1 MKIAI
6 IGLGL
11 RLGYVTRVFSAL
23 APDLEIIGYVDPSP
37 VGLPYTQEYQ
47 IDTGKAFDD
56 IETLLG
62 VPDLDLVL
70 IGSPNF
76 LHLDHIRAA
85 LEAGHRVFCEKPI
98 VATEEQTLA
107 LAALI
112 HRYGANRIL
121 VGLVMRYTPL
131 YADVRALVDNGTL
144 GEISSIEASEHIPP
158 YHGAFFMRDW
168 RRYEKYSG
176 GFLLE
181 KCCHDL
187 DIYQGL
193 VGARVGR
200 VASFGGRKLFTP
212 KNAALEK
219 TAIHHSKPAG
229 WNGSDAVFNSDGD
242 IVDYQTAIIEY
253 QNGATMAFHTNLNV
267 PDLFRRFCIVGATGT
282 AEGDFIRNTLK
293 VHASP
298 SGEKIIDNHNYS
310 RTELGHHYG
319 GDERMVKDI
328 IDHLL
333 HQKPLPVSV
342 VDALEAGLTAIK
354 IDEARRTGK
363 VIDLTDSWQRFD
375 AALAGE
381 EISISDDNTVST

>member
-11 RLGYVTRVFSAL
+11 RLGYLVRVFSAL
-23 APDLEIIGYVDPSP
+23 IPELEVVGYADPDP
-37 VGLPYTQEYQ
+37 VGLPYTREHGVA
-47 IDTGKAFDD
+47 TGRAFDD
-56 IETLLG
+56 IDSLLAEPG
-62 VPDLDLVL
+62 LDLVL

-76 LHLDHIRAA
+76 LHLAHIQAA
-85 LEAGHRVFCEKPI
+85 LEAGHRVLCEKPI
-98 VATEEQTLA
+98 VASEDQTLA
-107 LAALI
+107 LARLI
-112 HRYGANRIL
+112 HRYGADRIL

-131 YADVRALVDNGTL
+131 YQDVRALVDNGTI

-193 VGARVGR
+193 IGARAAR

-212 KNAALEK
+212 ANAALER
-219 TAIHHSKPAG
+219 ADIHHSKPAG
-229 WNGSDAVFNSDGD
+229 WSGSDAVFDNDGD
-242 IVDYQTAIIEY
+242 IIDYQTAIIEY
-253 QNGATMAFHTNLNV
+253 QNGTTMAFHTNLNV
-267 PDLFRRFCIVGATGT
+267 PDLFRRFCIVGATAT
-282 AEGDFIRNTLK
+282 AEGDFIRNTLR
-293 VHASP
+293 VHTSP
-298 SGEKIIDNHNYS
+298 AGEKIIDNDHYQ

-328 IDHLL
+328 VDHLL
-333 HQKPLPVSV
+333 LKKPLPVSV

-354 IDEARRTGK
+354 IDEARRTGQLL
-363 VIDLTDSWQRFD
+363 DLTESWRRFD

-381 EISISDDNTVST
+381 IEPGAA